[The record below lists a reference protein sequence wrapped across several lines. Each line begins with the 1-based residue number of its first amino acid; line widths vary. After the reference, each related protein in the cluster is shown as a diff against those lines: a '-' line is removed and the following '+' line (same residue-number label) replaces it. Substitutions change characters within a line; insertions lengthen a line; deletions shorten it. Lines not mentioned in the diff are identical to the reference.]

1 MRIRSRSTPQDR
13 RRLLRRT
20 GTAIC
25 PRVHRD
31 ALGRRTRTAVLV
43 RAGNRPTVE
52 CSRQANGRSGE
63 DVVARRLDFAETRS
77 RLPSARRRRRRDRRL
92 SSPGSALRSAPPYSP
107 ATWRPAGEVRHRP
120 CFEGPSRQRHRTDTA
135 HQRPPTE
142 RTPRPDNRAGQKI
155 WASLASTD
163 VSVDPFDQTT
173 KSGADHDTDAD
184 VAVINPRTDSTF
196 SPLSASGAKRLPTTG
211 IDDDE
216 HHRLYAT
223 RWAAAGSR
231 STIWTVDATDAQP
244 SFDRVRLVSRF

>member
-1 MRIRSRSTPQDR
+1 MNRFVCD
-13 RRLLRRT
+13 LL
-20 GTAIC
+20 GADEGGIGGY
-25 PRVHRD
+25 
-31 ALGRRTRTAVLV
+31 L
-43 RAGNRPTVE
+43 
-52 CSRQANGRSGE
+52 
-63 DVVARRLDFAETRS
+63 RLDLRFGQPRRIA
-77 RLPSARRRRRRDRRL
+77 LPRGVLLAKFGIDRVSKVR
-92 SSPGSALRSAPPYSP
+92 PGSGIGPILR
-107 ATWRPAGEVRHRP
+107 VR
-120 CFEGPSRQRHRTDTA
+120 D
-135 HQRPPTE
+135 PPTE

-196 SPLSASGAKRLPTTG
+196 SPLSASGAKRRPTTG

-231 STIWTVDATDAQP
+231 STIWTVDARDAQP
-244 SFDRVRLVSRF
+244 SFDRLRLVSRF